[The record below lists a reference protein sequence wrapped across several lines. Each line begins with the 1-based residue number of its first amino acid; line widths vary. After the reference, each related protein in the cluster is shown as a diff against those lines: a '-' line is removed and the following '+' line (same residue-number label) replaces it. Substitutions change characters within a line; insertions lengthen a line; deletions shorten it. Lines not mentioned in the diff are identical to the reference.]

1 MCGPR
6 FDASPHPPVAIV
18 TPFGCST
25 FRSAF
30 AEASANGGDGNTK
43 LLGQLSV
50 RGASFA
56 AVTQL
61 GECLRFSQTS
71 FAARPTELDAYVDL
85 KRRLV
90 CEVPVGADFGS

>member
-1 MCGPR
+1 MLDP
-6 FDASPHPPVAIV
+6 
-18 TPFGCST
+18 
-25 FRSAF
+25 RSAF

-71 FAARPTELDAYVDL
+71 FAARPTELDAYVDQPPA
-85 KRRLV
+85 RRAGGHIECLRNGGD
-90 CEVPVGADFGS
+90 VPEAFVQRPQA

>member
-1 MCGPR
+1 MLDP
-6 FDASPHPPVAIV
+6 
-18 TPFGCST
+18 
-25 FRSAF
+25 RSAF

-71 FAARPTELDAYVDL
+71 FAARPTELDAYVDQPPA
-85 KRRLV
+85 RRAGGHIE
-90 CEVPVGADFGS
+90 CRNGGDVPEAFVQRPQA

>member
-1 MCGPR
+1 MRTPVRCQPARSRGDR
-6 FDASPHPPVAIV
+6 DADRMLDP
-18 TPFGCST
+18 
-25 FRSAF
+25 RSAF